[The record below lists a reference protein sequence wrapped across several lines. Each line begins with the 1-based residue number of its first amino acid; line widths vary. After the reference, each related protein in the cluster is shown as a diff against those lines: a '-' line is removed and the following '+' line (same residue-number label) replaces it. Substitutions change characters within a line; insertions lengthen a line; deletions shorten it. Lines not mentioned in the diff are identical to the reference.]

1 MREFRVWA
9 PRAGA
14 VDLVIGEKRSLM
26 EAQERGW
33 WRAEA
38 PAKEAAHGYRYSLDG
53 GDPLPDPRSQW
64 QPEGVHGASYLVDH
78 DAYQW
83 QHDDF
88 RPGPIAA
95 GLIYELHIGTFT
107 PQGTY
112 AAAAEKLDHLLSL
125 GVSHVEVMPI
135 AEFPGSRGWGY
146 DGVDLYA
153 PHHAYGTPDELKA
166 FVDACHGKGLAV
178 LLDVVYNHLGP
189 DGNYLDRYGPYF
201 TTSYHTPWGSAVNL
215 DQEGSTEVRRFFI
228 DNALMW
234 LRDYHFDG
242 LRLDAVHSL
251 GDRSAIHFLE
261 QLAAETEVLSVSLDR
276 ELSLVAES
284 DLNDPRLVWSRER
297 GGYQLHG
304 AWSDD
309 FHHAVHTVLTGEDNG
324 YYADFGT
331 ISGIAKAL
339 TDVFIYDNRY
349 SEARVRN
356 HGRPI
361 GDLSPR
367 KFVVASQ
374 NHDQVGNRA
383 QGERLEHLIGPDRAK
398 IAAGLTLLA
407 PCIPMLFQGEEWA
420 ASTPFQYFTDHEN
433 PELARAVSEG
443 RRREFVQFGWR
454 PDEVP
459 DPQDMA
465 TFERSRLNWQEI
477 DEPIHAEMLA
487 WYREL
492 VAYRRGHSQ
501 YLGAPTTEVRVDE
514 TARTLVIVRD
524 RLTLAVN
531 FSDAPMALELTSEP
545 SDLISSHAAA
555 LTEDGMLIPPQTFVC
570 FPS

>member
-9 PRAGA
+9 PKAST
-14 VDLVIGEKRSLM
+14 VELVMGGRRYPM

-33 WRAEA
+33 WQVEA
-38 PAKEAAHGYRYSLDG
+38 PGDEAMGGYRYSLDG
-53 GDPLPDPRSQW
+53 GDALPDPRSAG
-64 QPEGVHGASYLVDH
+64 QPDGIHGASFLVDH
-78 DAYQW
+78 DSYAW
-83 QHDDF
+83 RHDDF
-88 RPGPIAA
+88 RAGPIAA
-95 GLIYELHIGTFT
+95 GLVYELHTGTFT
-107 PQGTY
+107 PQGTWR
-112 AAAAEKLDHLLSL
+112 AAVEKLDHLAGL
-125 GVSHVEVMPI
+125 GVTHIEMMPI
-135 AEFPGSRGWGY
+135 AEFPGERGWGY

-153 PHHAYGTPDELKA
+153 PHRAYGTPDDLKA

-201 TTSYHTPWGSAVNL
+201 TNSYHTPWGSAVNL

-261 QLAAETEVLSVSLDR
+261 QLAAEVGVLSVSLER
-276 ELSLVAES
+276 ELSLIAES

-297 GGYQLHG
+297 GGYQLH
-304 AWSDD
+304 AVWSDD

-324 YYADFGT
+324 YYADFGR
-331 ISGIAKAL
+331 IADIAKAL
-339 TDVFIYDNRY
+339 TDVYIYDNRY

-383 QGERLEHLIGPDRAK
+383 LGERLEQIAGFEKAK
-398 IAAGLTLLA
+398 IAAGLTLLS

-420 ASTPFQYFTDHEN
+420 ASTPFQYFTDHES
-433 PELARAVSEG
+433 PELGKAVSEG

-454 PDEVP
+454 ADEVP
-459 DPQDMA
+459 DPQDFA
-465 TFERSRLNWQEI
+465 TFERSRLKWEEI
-477 DEPIHAEMLA
+477 GEAPHCAMLE
-487 WYREL
+487 WYRRL
-492 VAYRRGHSQ
+492 VAFRRSHSQ
-501 YLGAPTTEVRVDE
+501 YLAATPTEVRADE
-514 TARTLVIVRD
+514 DARTLLIVRD
-524 RLTLAVN
+524 RFSLAVN
-531 FSDAPMALELTSEP
+531 FSDAPMALEFEGDAA
-545 SDLISSHAAA
+545 DLISSNDVD
-555 LTEDGMLIPPQTFVC
+555 LTGNGMLIPPQTLVC
-570 FPS
+570 FLV